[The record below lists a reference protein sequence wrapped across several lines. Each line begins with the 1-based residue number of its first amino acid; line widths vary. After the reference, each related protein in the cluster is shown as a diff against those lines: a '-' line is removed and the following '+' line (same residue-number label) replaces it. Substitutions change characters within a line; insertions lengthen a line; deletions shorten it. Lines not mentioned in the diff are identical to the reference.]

1 MRLVSGGFL
10 LLVGLTT
17 LGAQLNAQTNS
28 TNTDYRK
35 WTIVAGAGPSIP
47 VGRISNSLST
57 GWNITGGA
65 GYYFTKNFAVIPEFT
80 YTGLGVQNSFIQSL
94 GAPGANSHI
103 WAWTLNPEV
112 RFRTS
117 KRLGFYL
124 IGGPGYYRRILN
136 LTQPTLVS
144 GYGSG
149 YFGYYSYYS
158 YYGYYPTT
166 YPSNQTISTVERV
179 GWGGNA
185 GVGFTYKLGW
195 AGAKLFGEVRYHY
208 ASTYPRKTQFIP
220 ITFGISW

>member
-1 MRLVSGGFL
+1 MMRLVTGGFL

-28 TNTDYRK
+28 TDPTYRK
-35 WTIVAGAGPSIP
+35 WTVVAGAGVTIP
-47 VGRISNSLST
+47 TGPISNSLSN

-65 GYYFTKNFAVIPEFT
+65 GYYFTRNFAVIPELT
-80 YTGLGVQNSFIQSL
+80 YSGLGVQNSVIQSL
-94 GAPGANSHI
+94 GVPGANSHI

-136 LTQPTLVS
+136 LTAPIIQS
-144 GYGSG
+144 GYAGG
-149 YFGYYSYYS
+149 
-158 YYGYYPTT
+158 YYGYYPVQYVT
-166 YPSNQTISTVERV
+166 NQNISTIERV
-179 GWGGNA
+179 GWGANA
-185 GVGFTYKLGW
+185 GGGFTYKLGW

-208 ASTYPRKTQFIP
+208 ASTYPRKTEFIP

>member
-1 MRLVSGGFL
+1 VLIV
-10 LLVGLTT
+10 LTA

-28 TNTDYRK
+28 PNTDYRK
-35 WTIVAGAGPSIP
+35 LTIAAGAGVTIP
-47 VGRISNSLST
+47 AGPISNHLST

-65 GYYFTKNFAVIPEFT
+65 GYYFTRNFAVIPELT
-80 YTGLGVQNSFIQSL
+80 YTGLGVQNSFIKAL

-136 LTQPTLVS
+136 LTTPTQVS
-144 GYGSG
+144 SYYLG
-149 YFGYYSYYS
+149 YFGYY
-158 YYGYYPTT
+158 PIT
-166 YPSNQTISTVERV
+166 YTANQTISTVERV